1 MPFKFRFQVRLPIMS
16 KSDGVLCIQ
25 PLHAYGAICTST
37 ALYWHIHVIHTPN
50 SHPGT
55 TTMNSTLPVTGGCM
69 PPYIF
74 SFRVGSGELSSNRTE
89 IDLLLKWKAANRN
102 VNACIVTG
110 WSVRY
115 ASWPS
120 YLGLPESDFT
130 APPHAVWSHP
140 FELPAIANSTSV
152 ARLNS
157 TNYHIFQLSAD
168 FETQPIKKLVVNS
181 HIYYFQ
187 AQGKLLC
194 RCLGIFL
201 LFEVNSSAH

>member
-1 MPFKFRFQVRLPIMS
+1 M
-16 KSDGVLCIQ
+16 
-25 PLHAYGAICTST
+25 
-37 ALYWHIHVIHTPN
+37 HIPT

-55 TTMNSTLPVTGGCM
+55 TTVNSTLPVTGGCM

-74 SFRVGSGELSSNRTE
+74 SFGASSGELSSNRTE
-89 IDLLLKWKAANRN
+89 IDLLLKWNAMNHN
-102 VNACIVTG
+102 VNACIVTR

-140 FELPAIANSTSV
+140 LELPAISNSTLV
-152 ARLNS
+152 AGLNT
-157 TNYHIFQLSAD
+157 TNYHIFQLSGD
-168 FETQPIKKLVVNS
+168 FETQPSHKLVINS

-187 AQGKLLC
+187 AQGELLC
-194 RCLGIFL
+194 RCLAVRCIRI
-201 LFEVNSSAH
+201 